1 MFNVSVFLYFE
12 ISIRAMKN
20 NIKKNIG
27 TLTVDIIYFKFIDK
41 PILPVRRESADIQYG
56 YMKGF
61 VNLTCEAEAQPPAT
75 FKWYRKN
82 KHLHPRNH
90 QIVNGEHVSI
100 LQVNEN

>member
-1 MFNVSVFLYFE
+1 MCCLY
-12 ISIRAMKN
+12 IIHTSQMY
-20 NIKKNIG
+20 NIKKCLLISTKLNKILLYS
-27 TLTVDIIYFKFIDK
+27 TDK
-41 PILPVRRESADIQYG
+41 PILPERRESADIQYG
-56 YMKGF
+56 YMKGY

-100 LQVNEN
+100 LQVK